1 MITDAQSPWKVDSET
16 GRLRDILLCR
26 PEHYAWQPT
35 NAVALKTLAEGS
47 RGFSLD
53 GVKQQYEGMVTAL
66 QENGVTCHFIE
77 PLAHLP
83 YQVYT
88 RDSSQTTPWGPVVTQ
103 LFRPQRRGE
112 YASIIRFYQE
122 TGGPWAYSTQGTLEG
137 GDIHIIRP
145 GLALIGHTGERTDE
159 AGAKQFAGW
168 FEERGWEVRLQP
180 FAEHFLHLDLLFCM
194 AADNLA
200 VACLE
205 VLDDD
210 LVDWLRA
217 HQIRLVP
224 VSYKDAMQLACNLL
238 ALGDGKVIA
247 AAHATAMN
255 AALKAEGLEVIELPL
270 DMLTRGGGG
279 AHCMTMPL
287 RRDPL

>member
-53 GVKQQYEGMVTAL
+53 GVKHQYEGMVTAL

-145 GLALIGHTGERTDE
+145 GLMLIGHSGERTDE
-159 AGAKQFAGW
+159 AGARQFAGW
-168 FEERGWEVRLQP
+168 FEERGWEVRLQA

-217 HQIRLVP
+217 HQIRLIP
-224 VSYKDAMQLACNLL
+224 VSYKDAMALACNLL
-238 ALGDGKVIA
+238 SLGDGKVIA
-247 AAHATAMN
+247 AAHAQEMN
-255 AALKAEGLEVIELPL
+255 AALKAEGVEVIELPL
-270 DMLTRGGGG
+270 DLLTRGGGG